1 MEQISFIGEV
11 KKVESKKLVSL
22 DKSYRIIMES
32 TQGQLLEIGL
42 WPADENVKVTIERMP
57 KGQ

>member
-11 KKVESKKLVSL
+11 KKVESKKLISL
-22 DKSYRIIMES
+22 DKSYRIILES

-42 WPADENVKVTIERMP
+42 WPADENVKVVIERMP
-57 KGQ
+57 K